1 VFLACD
7 IRTLVVRTVR
17 PSLQTLTMLSVS
29 HPVTTVSSAVR
40 VAVVAE
46 TMGFA
51 IQPVTEVDVTA

>member
-1 VFLACD
+1 
-7 IRTLVVRTVR
+7 
-17 PSLQTLTMLSVS
+17 MLSVG

-46 TMGFA
+46 TMSLA